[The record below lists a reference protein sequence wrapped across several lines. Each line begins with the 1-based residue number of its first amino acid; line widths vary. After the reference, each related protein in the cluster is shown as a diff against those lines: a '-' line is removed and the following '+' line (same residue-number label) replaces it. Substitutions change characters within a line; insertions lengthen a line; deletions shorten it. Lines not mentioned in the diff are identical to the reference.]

1 MNTDWMTGLST
12 EVSSL
17 EYTDFGALSLS
28 IKGDPIRKEEEIQ
41 FEIFSRLILL
51 KM

>member
-28 IKGDPIRKEEEIQ
+28 IKGDPIRKEEDNPIRD
-41 FEIFSRLILL
+41 IFKAHFI
-51 KM
+51 